1 MKKILVVDDEK
12 EVRELFCRALASA
25 HYTTESAASGE
36 EALRIIENENFYLLF
51 FDLNMP
57 GMNGIELCR
66 RVRKLQSISII
77 FAITGYASMFHL
89 HECREAGFDDYFI
102 KPVSIRTLLDETAA
116 AFKKID
122 RWLERTK

>member
-1 MKKILVVDDEK
+1 MKK
-12 EVRELFCRALASA
+12 RFGNFFCRALASA
-25 HYTTESAASGE
+25 HYKTESAASGE
-36 EALRIIENENFYLLF
+36 EALKIIENENFYLLF

-77 FAITGYASMFHL
+77 FAITGYALMFHL

-102 KPVSIRTLLDETAA
+102 KPVSIRTLLSETDA